1 MKLKER
7 MQNSFFA
14 LSDNRLLGR
23 KKARNFICIIVPC
36 FYSCACDN
44 GGMVYRKRY
53 GKY

>member
-23 KKARNFICIIVPC
+23 KKLSAEQIERLKQIV
-36 FYSCACDN
+36 
-44 GGMVYRKRY
+44 GELE
-53 GKY
+53 